1 MRRWLAVLSSCLL
14 SASLPSPVLAQF
26 ARAARP
32 LPAVHA
38 APGAVPSAPAPF
50 APGSAPTLS
59 APAAPGLLPTSP
71 TALPVAAARASAAR
85 TVAAAVPAAAVSAAP
100 LAAKALPAAAAAVAP
115 TAAPALAPLPQPRE
129 DARPDTAHGRLGALS
144 VAKDAEP
151 LWTGGIARGSGADVW
166 AGRAP
171 SSLRGTLGRPS
182 AAAAHV
188 KETPPADAPVSI
200 PEPTLRRRAADALH
214 YVRITG
220 SSLWWYTFPRLVE
233 RWEEVAQGTADGRAR
248 AVRRI
253 MGFFIAHRVLG
264 STGSYA
270 PMGFRVATNRTVILD
285 AWRIYIRYFPD
296 DPGSAESFARLV
308 ARATLYNP
316 NRRSTQ
322 FRKVIFHALREAAV
336 LPPDRVAA
344 YFDSLVTKD
353 KSAELAAYQAA
364 RQGEVLALFDET
376 VKKVILELNAGLP
389 RGRRVV
395 GAVLLGSFANGA
407 AGPGSDLDVQALSE
421 DGGTA
426 YNAEFLKR
434 LKARWK
440 AEGDPTHPA
449 SGFEYALPLSK
460 ELLQRVHREAYLVLS
475 PYPEVVAALS
485 TAADERRQL
494 DMARTKGGLAF
505 VVFYSAVLF
514 GVLAAY
520 EAWRLAK
527 KALGR

>member
-1 MRRWLAVLSSCLL
+1 MR
-14 SASLPSPVLAQF
+14 
-26 ARAARP
+26 
-32 LPAVHA
+32 
-38 APGAVPSAPAPF
+38 APAEPE
-50 APGSAPTLS
+50 
-59 APAAPGLLPTSP
+59 
-71 TALPVAAARASAAR
+71 R
-85 TVAAAVPAAAVSAAP
+85 TR
-100 LAAKALPAAAAAVAP
+100 
-115 TAAPALAPLPQPRE
+115 Q
-129 DARPDTAHGRLGALS
+129 DTAHNRLSALS
-144 VAKDAEP
+144 VSNDAEP
-151 LWTGGIARGSGADVW
+151 LWTGGAARRDGSPLPLGGETRARGF
-166 AGRAP
+166 P
-171 SSLRGTLGRPS
+171 SLLGRPLSPAS
-182 AAAAHV
+182 AAKAAA
-188 KETPPADAPVSI
+188 PSDPAVAI

-233 RWEEVAQGTADGRAR
+233 RWEEVAQGTADGQTR

-336 LPPDRVAA
+336 LPHDRVAA
-344 YFDSLVTKD
+344 YFDSLATKD
-353 KSAELAAYQAA
+353 KSAELSAYQAA
-364 RQGEVLALFDET
+364 RQAEVLALFDET
-376 VKKVILELNAGLP
+376 VKKVILELNADIP

-407 AGPGSDLDVQALSE
+407 AGPGSDLDVQTLSE

-460 ELLQRVHREAYLVLS
+460 ALLQRVHREAYLVLS

-485 TAADERRQL
+485 TPADERREL

-527 KALGR
+527 KAFGR